1 MSSLI
6 TRQFYKTDYCTGRRY
21 LKTVLK
27 STSYDNQYIE
37 FFNFGRYVCT
47 RGGEELFFK
56 NVNNIWDVFL
66 VFKGNAQ
73 FMLGKEILEIRE
85 NDIVIGGPEDALRAR
100 VPKGIRLEI
109 CHLAVLDNPVTRL
122 LLSRLHQ
129 ERRVHTKEPDE
140 IRSLLSMLEGCL
152 ERNMNGADRMCLK
165 ELSIHIYALFSE
177 IMRQCLD
184 FESRLSVPQVK
195 NELEHNPG
203 GNYDLSELAR
213 SCGLSERSFE
223 RQFKELTGCSFRLYL
238 TGCRIG
244 LACRLLRTTKY
255 STSEVAALC
264 NFRSLSYF
272 YKIFRR
278 HTGETPC
285 TMRARTTARSD
296 SELACLLARTDQ
308 KADEL
313 TDTRKTMLWQ
323 ILQNRRITITEMA
336 ERLSIHRSAVQK
348 NIEWLKNNGFI
359 MRRGSRR
366 NGYWHFQAAQTIV
379 WDSSEEK
386 K

>member
-56 NVNNIWDVFL
+56 NVNNIWDIFL
-66 VFKGNAQ
+66 VFKGSAQ
-73 FMLGKEILEIRE
+73 LLLEKNVLEIRE
-85 NDIVIGGPEDALRAR
+85 NDIVIGGPEDAMRAQAPR
-100 VPKGIRLEI
+100 GCRLEI
-109 CHLAVLDNPVTRL
+109 CHLAVTDNPVTRL

-129 ERRVHTKEPDE
+129 ERRVHMKEPGE
-140 IRSLLSMLEGCL
+140 IRSLLCELEECL
-152 ERNMNGADRMCLK
+152 ERNMNEADRMCLRD
-165 ELSIHIYALFSE
+165 LSIHIYALFSE

-203 GNYDLSELAR
+203 NDYDLSELAR
-213 SCGLSERSFE
+213 ICGLSERSFE
-223 RQFKELTGCSFRLYL
+223 RQFKALTGCSFRLYL

-255 STSEVAALC
+255 STSEIAALC

-272 YKIFRR
+272 YKIFRK

-285 TMRARTTARSD
+285 ALRAGSAAKSD
-296 SELACLLARTDQ
+296 SELAYLLAQADQ
-308 KADEL
+308 KSDAL
-313 TDTRKTMLWQ
+313 TATRKTMLWQ
-323 ILQNRRITITEMA
+323 ILQNRRITISEMA

-348 NIEWLKNNGFI
+348 NIEWLKDNGFI

-366 NGYWHFQAAQTIV
+366 NGYWHFQAAQPV
-379 WDSSEEK
+379 GK
-386 K
+386 